1 MAQTQTSFDQA
12 INQLFDVTNVRRKIG
27 TIAALL
33 KVLWRS
39 SSFEDDFSCNDASR
53 LFDTAIGNL
62 GDPALVEHLVNETAV
77 LYKDVLTLEDAI
89 SKQTKATVIYR
100 ETLKDRLL
108 SLMDSYEIHEFF
120 ASIEELIRTQ
130 VELRQ
135 VSPDKQNLEEM
146 ANYLEKAAIASER
159 LSPEFSIH

>member
-53 LFDTAIGNL
+53 LFDTAIGSL

-89 SKQTKATVIYR
+89 SKQTKPTVIYR

-108 SLMDSYEIHEFF
+108 SLMDSCEIHEFF
-120 ASIEELIRTQ
+120 ASIEELVRTQ
-130 VELRQ
+130 VGLHQ
-135 VSPDKQNLEEM
+135 VLPDKQNLEEM
-146 ANYLEKAAIASER
+146 ANHLEKAAIASER
-159 LSPEFSIH
+159 LSPEFYIH